1 MSPAAKKPVRKAA
14 PPAPS
19 LNMYRRI
26 AVGFV
31 VAVALMLGAVLF
43 VSSVSATIRVTP
55 VKTTLKT
62 EFLADVVKTPTKDTE
77 VRGAVVSA
85 TVGKSGTYAP
95 SGQGTKQVEA
105 KAAGTVVIHNTSSKA
120 QPLVATTRLLTADG
134 VLFRIDDDVSVPA
147 GGSVETTA
155 HADVAGATGDI
166 PPSRFTIPG
175 LSESLQA
182 LIYADSSLPFVGG
195 VSVVSVVS
203 QQDIDQSALTLR
215 NELEEQAKAALRAQA
230 NETFSGE
237 AYSFEILEQTSDVQ
251 AGAEAGA
258 ITLSMSVKATAVYF
272 DKDALQGIAARKL
285 YAELQ
290 PGQEFAALDGDA
302 VQVSVDKADSATGL
316 ANVHV
321 YLDGEA
327 TVSAASK
334 SLEPG
339 QFAGLSAADVKSLLL
354 KEGTATDVSV
364 TFTPFWIARVPQ
376 LKDHVNVEIE

>member
-1 MSPAAKKPVRKAA
+1 MSPSAKKTTRKAA

-55 VKTTLKT
+55 VKSTLKT

-77 VRGAVVSA
+77 VRGAVVAA
-85 TVGKSGTYAP
+85 TVGKSGSYAP

-105 KAAGTVVIHNTSSKA
+105 KSAGTVVIHNTSSKA

-134 VLFRIDDDVSVPA
+134 VLFRIDADVNVPA

-175 LSESLQA
+175 LSESLQK
-182 LIYADSSLPFVGG
+182 LIYADSSQPFAGG
-195 VSVVSVVS
+195 VTTISVVS
-203 QQDIDQSALTLR
+203 QQDIDQSALALR
-215 NELEEQAKAALRAQA
+215 NELEEQAKAALRAEA
-230 NETFSGE
+230 GETFSGE
-237 AYSFEILEQTSDVQ
+237 AFSFEITEQTSDVA
-251 AGAEAGA
+251 AGAEASVV
-258 ITLSMSVKATAVYF
+258 TLTMSVKATAVFF
-272 DKDALQGIAARKL
+272 DKDALKGIAARKL

-290 PGQEFAALDGDA
+290 PGQEFAALNPDA
-302 VQVSVDKADSATGL
+302 VQASVDKADPQTGL

-334 SLEPG
+334 SLDPG
-339 QFAGLSAADVKSLLL
+339 RFSGLSAADVKQLLV
-354 KEGTATDVSV
+354 KEGVATDVSV
-364 TFTPFWIARVPQ
+364 SFSPFWITRVPQ
-376 LKDHVNVEIE
+376 LKDHVNVEIK

>member
-1 MSPAAKKPVRKAA
+1 MSPAAKKTTRKAA

-55 VKTTLKT
+55 VKTTLKA

-85 TVGKSGTYAP
+85 TVGKSGSYAP

-105 KAAGTVVIHNTSSKA
+105 KSAGTVVIHNTSQKV

-134 VLFRIDDDVSVPA
+134 VLFRIDKDVSVPA
-147 GGSVETTA
+147 GGSVETGA
-155 HADVAGATGDI
+155 HADVVGATGDI
-166 PPSRFTIPG
+166 PPTRFTIPG
-175 LSESLQA
+175 LSESLQK
-182 LIYADSSLPFVGG
+182 LIYADSAAAFTGG
-195 VSVVSVVS
+195 VSTISVVS

-215 NELEEQAKAALRAQA
+215 NELEEQVKTALRAQA
-230 NETFSGE
+230 SETFSGE
-237 AYSFEILEQTSDVQ
+237 AYSFEILDQTSDVQ
-251 AGAEAGA
+251 AGTEAGA
-258 ITLSMSVKATAVYF
+258 ITLTMSIKGTAVFF
-272 DKDALQGIAARKL
+272 DKDALKGTAARKL
-285 YAELQ
+285 YSELR
-290 PGQEFAALDGDA
+290 PGQEFGTLNTDA
-302 VQVSVDKADSATGL
+302 VQASVDKADPATGL

-327 TVSAASK
+327 SVSAASK

-339 QFAGLSAADVKSLLL
+339 RFAGLSATDVKSLLV
-354 KEGTATDVSV
+354 KEGIATDVSV
-364 TFTPFWIARVPQ
+364 SFTPFWVTRVPQ